1 MVLQT
6 RNKIASARVREE
18 IPNAY
23 LRTAID
29 EATQEYR
36 RGETVGF
43 DNVKDAIHHLHSQCW
58 NA

>member
-1 MVLQT
+1 MVL
-6 RNKIASARVREE
+6 RIAKKNAPVHVREE

-23 LRTAID
+23 LRTAIN

-43 DNVKDAIHHLHSQCW
+43 NNVKDAIHHLHTLCD
-58 NA
+58 AD